1 MMMDGLRMPARG
13 QSADA
18 PCLRLKASA
27 SASKESDGSF
37 LLSSLSSYCGNAIET
52 STVSSVQFFGKGKQE
67 SMATINYELRIS
79 EVPPG
84 SALLVGD
91 VAVFNVGGSFCAA
104 QDKCTHRQGPLSQGK
119 LDGSSVTCPY
129 HGAQFNVCTGAVL
142 RGPARDS
149 LKTYRVIVDGAIGR
163 IETSQVQ
170 QSEIAKPA

>member
-1 MMMDGLRMPARG
+1 MMDGLRMPARG

-52 STVSSVQFFGKGKQE
+52 STVFSVQFFLEKANKNQ
-67 SMATINYELRIS
+67 MATINYEFRIS

-104 QDKCTHRQGPLSQGK
+104 QDKCTH
-119 LDGSSVTCPY
+119 
-129 HGAQFNVCTGAVL
+129 
-142 RGPARDS
+142 
-149 LKTYRVIVDGAIGR
+149 
-163 IETSQVQ
+163 
-170 QSEIAKPA
+170 